1 MVAAGIGGKGT
12 QVGECR
18 PRPPTRQP
26 PRPESGSTERSELAE
41 QRWLSPRTWLPRT
54 ELLYAN
60 LVGRILTKPLSL
72 LPLFLPLSPSSP
84 SLLLPP
90 LSSFFFY
97 LSLITLSL
105 LLPLSSFPLSPSPSL
120 LLLPLYSFSLSP
132 PLSSFPL
139 SPSPSLLLLP
149 LSSSL
154 LLPPLSPFPLSTLMP
169 WICSR
174 TS

>member
-1 MVAAGIGGKGT
+1 MYVVAAGIGGKGT

-132 PLSSFPL
+132 PLSFSLYP
-139 SPSPSLLLLP
+139 PSPSLL
-149 LSSSL
+149 
-154 LLPPLSPFPLSTLMP
+154 
-169 WICSR
+169 
-174 TS
+174 